1 MNDNVVVI
9 TGVRG
14 LGLACARR
22 LGVGKQLVL
31 ADNNPEVLAD
41 TVRQFEDDGYKVL
54 SAVVNVADPNSVN
67 ELTALV
73 ARTGRLATLMHT
85 AGVSPGMADWETIFN
100 VNLVGTIHILN
111 AFKPLA
117 VDGTVAFVTAS
128 NAAYY
133 SPVPLDV
140 EEKLALAPIED
151 LKAVV
156 QSVAGHDTGIG
167 SYWLAKRSNQLR
179 VQAQAAEWGAR
190 GARLLSIS
198 PGIISTAMI
207 RHERKHGAPIDQ
219 TIASQPIARLG
230 NAEDIASAVC
240 WLAGPE
246 ASYITGTDLLVDGGM
261 QASLRWSKLSTE
273 YLESFKKDTTS

>member
-1 MNDNVVVI
+1 MDDVVVV
-9 TGVRG
+9 TGIRR

-31 ADNNPEVLAD
+31 ADNNPEILAH
-41 TVRQFEDDGYKVL
+41 TSQQFEDDGYKVL
-54 SAVVNVADPNSVN
+54 SAVVDVADSNSVN
-67 ELTALV
+67 ELADLV
-73 ARTGRLATLMHT
+73 SRTGRLATLVHT

-117 VDGTVAFVTAS
+117 VHGTVAFVTAS

-133 SPVPLDV
+133 APVPLDV
-140 EEKLALAPIED
+140 EEKLALAPIEA
-151 LKAVV
+151 LKAAV
-156 QSVAGHDTGIG
+156 QSVSGHDTGLG

-179 VQAQAAEWGAR
+179 VQAQAAEWGAQ

-207 RHERKHGAPIDQ
+207 RHERKQGAPVDQ
-219 TIASQPIARLG
+219 TVANQPISRLG
-230 NAEDIASAVC
+230 NAEDIAAAVC

-261 QASLRWSKLSTE
+261 QASLRWSKLSTG
-273 YLESFKKDTTS
+273 YLENFKKDTQS

>member
-1 MNDNVVVI
+1 MNKDVVVV

-31 ADNNPEVLAD
+31 ADNNPEILGQ
-41 TVRQFEDDGYKVL
+41 TVQQLEDDGFHTV
-54 SAVVNVADPNSVN
+54 STVVNVADPESVN
-67 ELTALV
+67 ALADLV
-73 ARTGRLATLMHT
+73 SRTGRLATLVHT
-85 AGVSPGMADWETIFN
+85 AGVSPGMADWETIFE

-117 VDGTVAFVTAS
+117 VEGTVGFVTAS

-133 SPVPLDV
+133 TPVPLDV
-140 EEKLALAPIED
+140 EEKLGLAPIEE

-156 QSVAGHDTGIG
+156 RTVNGHDTGLG

-207 RHERKHGAPIDQ
+207 RHERKHGAPVDQ

-230 NAEDIASAVC
+230 NAEDIAAAVA

-273 YLESFKKDTTS
+273 YLENFKSDTTA

>member
-1 MNDNVVVI
+1 MNKDVVVV

-31 ADNNPEVLAD
+31 ADNNPEILGQ
-41 TVRQFEDDGYKVL
+41 TVQQLEDDGFHTV
-54 SAVVNVADPNSVN
+54 STVVNVADPESVN
-67 ELTALV
+67 ALADLV
-73 ARTGRLATLMHT
+73 SRTGRLATLVHT
-85 AGVSPGMADWETIFN
+85 AGVSPGMADWETIFE
-100 VNLVGTIHILN
+100 VNLVGTIHVLN

-117 VDGTVAFVTAS
+117 VEGTVGFVTAS

-133 SPVPLDV
+133 TPVPLDV
-140 EEKLALAPIED
+140 EEKLGLAPIEE

-156 QSVAGHDTGIG
+156 RTVNGHDTGLG

-207 RHERKHGAPIDQ
+207 RHERKHGAPVDQ

-230 NAEDIASAVC
+230 NAEDIAAAVA

-273 YLESFKKDTTS
+273 YLENFKSDTTA

>member
-1 MNDNVVVI
+1 MNDVVVV

-22 LGVGKQLVL
+22 LGVGKQLLL
-31 ADNNPEVLAD
+31 ADNNPETLAR
-41 TVRQFEDDGYKVL
+41 TAQEFEDDGYKVL

-67 ELTALV
+67 ELADLV
-73 ARTGRLATLMHT
+73 SRTGRLATLVHT

-100 VNLVGTIHILN
+100 VNLVGTIHVLN
-111 AFKPLA
+111 AFKSLA
-117 VDGTVAFVTAS
+117 VQGTVAFVTAS

-133 SPVPLDV
+133 APVPLDI
-140 EEKLALAPIED
+140 EEKLALAPMEE

-156 QSVAGHDTGIG
+156 QSVSGHDTGIG

-179 VQAQAAEWGAR
+179 VQAQAAEWAAR

-198 PGIISTAMI
+198 PGIISTPMI
-207 RHERKHGAPIDQ
+207 RHERKQGAPIDQ

-230 NAEDIASAVC
+230 IAEDIAAAVC

-273 YLESFKKDTTS
+273 YLENFKTDTNS

>member
-1 MNDNVVVI
+1 MNDNVVVV

-31 ADNNPEVLAD
+31 ADNNPEVLSETA
-41 TVRQFEDDGYKVL
+41 RQFEDEGYKVS
-54 SAVVNVADPNSVN
+54 SAVVNVADPASVN
-67 ELTALV
+67 ELAELV
-73 ARTGRLATLMHT
+73 AKTGRFATLVHT

-117 VDGTVAFVTAS
+117 TSGTVAFVTAS

-133 SPVPLDV
+133 APVPMDV

-207 RHERKHGAPIDQ
+207 RHERQHGAPIDQ

-230 NAEDIASAVC
+230 NAEDIAAAVS

-273 YLESFKKDTTS
+273 YLENFKSETNS

>member
-1 MNDNVVVI
+1 MNDVVVV

-31 ADNNPEVLAD
+31 ADNNPEILAH
-41 TVRQFEDDGYKVL
+41 TAQQFEDDGYKVL
-54 SAVVNVADPNSVN
+54 SALVNVADRNSVN
-67 ELTALV
+67 GLADLV
-73 ARTGRLATLMHT
+73 SRTGRLATLMHT

-100 VNLVGTIHILN
+100 VNLVGTIHVLN

-117 VDGTVAFVTAS
+117 VDGTVAFVTGS

-133 SPVPLDV
+133 APVPLEI
-140 EEKLALAPIED
+140 EEKLALAPIEE

-156 QSVAGHDTGIG
+156 QSVSGHNTGIG

-207 RHERKHGAPIDQ
+207 RHERKQGAPVDQ
-219 TIASQPIARLG
+219 TIARQPIARLG
-230 NAEDIASAVC
+230 NAEDIAAAVC

-261 QASLRWSKLSTE
+261 QASLRWSNLSTE
-273 YLESFKKDTTS
+273 YLENFKTDTNS

>member
-1 MNDNVVVI
+1 
-9 TGVRG
+9 
-14 LGLACARR
+14 
-22 LGVGKQLVL
+22 VL
-31 ADNNPEVLAD
+31 ADSNPEILAH
-41 TVRQFEDDGYKVL
+41 TAQQFEDDGYKVL
-54 SAVVNVADPNSVN
+54 SVLVDVADPNSVN
-67 ELTALV
+67 ALAELV
-73 ARTGRLATLMHT
+73 SKTGRLATLVHT

-133 SPVPLDV
+133 APVPLEV
-140 EEKLALAPIED
+140 EEKLALAPIEE

-156 QSVAGHDTGIG
+156 QSVSGHDTGIG

-179 VQAQAAEWGAR
+179 VQAQAAEWGAC

-207 RHERKHGAPIDQ
+207 RHERKHGAPVDQ
-219 TIASQPIARLG
+219 TIANQPIARLG
-230 NAEDIASAVC
+230 NAEDIAAAVC

-273 YLESFKKDTTS
+273 YLEKFKDDTNS

>member
-1 MNDNVVVI
+1 MNDNVIVI

-31 ADNNPEVLAD
+31 ADNNPEVLAQ
-41 TVRQFEDDGYKVL
+41 TAQHFEEEGYNVRT
-54 SAVVNVADPNSVN
+54 AVVNVADRNSVN
-67 ELTALV
+67 ELAELV
-73 ARTGRLATLMHT
+73 AKTGRLATLVHT

-100 VNLVGTIHILN
+100 VNLVGTIHVLN

-133 SPVPLDV
+133 APVPPEV
-140 EEKLALAPIED
+140 EEKLALAPIEE

-156 QSVAGHDTGIG
+156 QSVSGHDTGIG

-179 VQAQAAEWGAR
+179 VQAQAADWGAR

-207 RHERKHGAPIDQ
+207 RHERKHGAPIEQ

-230 NAEDIASAVC
+230 NAEDIAAAVY

-273 YLESFKKDTTS
+273 YLEAFKNDTSV

>member
-1 MNDNVVVI
+1 MNKDVVVV

-31 ADNNPEVLAD
+31 ADNNPEILGQ
-41 TVRQFEDDGYKVL
+41 TVQQLEDDGFHTV
-54 SAVVNVADPNSVN
+54 SAVVNVADPESVN
-67 ELTALV
+67 ALADLV
-73 ARTGRLATLMHT
+73 SRTGRLATLVHT
-85 AGVSPGMADWETIFN
+85 AGVSPGMADWETIFD
-100 VNLVGTIHILN
+100 VNLVGTIHVLN
-111 AFKPLA
+111 AFKALA
-117 VDGTVAFVTAS
+117 VEGTVGFVTAS

-133 SPVPLDV
+133 TPVPLDV
-140 EEKLALAPIED
+140 EEKLGLAPIEE
-151 LKAVV
+151 LKDVV
-156 QSVAGHDTGIG
+156 RTVNGHDTGLG

-207 RHERKHGAPIDQ
+207 RHERKHGAPVDQ

-230 NAEDIASAVC
+230 NAEDIAAAVA

-273 YLESFKKDTTS
+273 YLENFKSDTTA

>member
-1 MNDNVVVI
+1 MNDVVVV

-31 ADNNPEVLAD
+31 ADNNPEILAD
-41 TVRQFEDDGYKVL
+41 TAKQFEDDGYKVL
-54 SAVVNVADPNSVN
+54 SAAINVADASSVN
-67 ELTALV
+67 ELAELV
-73 ARTGRLATLMHT
+73 SRTGRLATLVHT

-100 VNLVGTIHILN
+100 VNLVGTIHVLN

-133 SPVPLDV
+133 APVPLDV
-140 EEKLALAPIED
+140 EEKLALAPIAE

-156 QSVAGHDTGIG
+156 QSVSGHDTGIG

-207 RHERKHGAPIDQ
+207 RHERKQ
-219 TIASQPIARLG
+219 ARL
-230 NAEDIASAVC
+230 
-240 WLAGPE
+240 
-246 ASYITGTDLLVDGGM
+246 
-261 QASLRWSKLSTE
+261 STRP
-273 YLESFKKDTTS
+273 SPANR

>member
-1 MNDNVVVI
+1 MNDVVVV

-22 LGVGKQLVL
+22 LGVGKRLVL
-31 ADNNPEVLAD
+31 ADNNPEVLAH
-41 TVRQFEDDGYKVL
+41 TVQQFDDDGYKVL

-67 ELTALV
+67 ELAGLV
-73 ARTGRLATLMHT
+73 SKTGRLATLVHT

-100 VNLVGTIHILN
+100 VNLVGTIHVLN

-117 VDGTVAFVTAS
+117 VDRTVAFVTAS

-133 SPVPLDV
+133 APVPMDV
-140 EEKLALAPIED
+140 EEKLALAPIEE

-156 QSVAGHDTGIG
+156 QSVSGHDTGIG

-207 RHERKHGAPIDQ
+207 RHERKQGAPVDQ

-230 NAEDIASAVC
+230 NAEDIAAAVS

-273 YLESFKKDTTS
+273 YLENFKSDTNS

>member
-1 MNDNVVVI
+1 MDDVVVV
-9 TGVRG
+9 TGIRG

-31 ADNNPEVLAD
+31 ADNNPEILAH
-41 TVRQFEDDGYKVL
+41 TSQQFDDDGYKVL
-54 SAVVNVADPNSVN
+54 SAVVDVADSNSVN
-67 ELTALV
+67 ELADLV
-73 ARTGRLATLMHT
+73 SRTGRLATLVHT

-117 VDGTVAFVTAS
+117 VHGTVAFVTAS

-133 SPVPLDV
+133 APVPLDV
-140 EEKLALAPIED
+140 EEKLALAPIEA
-151 LKAVV
+151 LKAAV
-156 QSVAGHDTGIG
+156 QSVSGHDTGLG

-179 VQAQAAEWGAR
+179 VQAQAAEWGAQ

-207 RHERKHGAPIDQ
+207 RHERKQGAPVDQ
-219 TIASQPIARLG
+219 TVANQPISRLG
-230 NAEDIASAVC
+230 NAEDIAAAVC

-261 QASLRWSKLSTE
+261 QASLRWSKLSTG
-273 YLESFKKDTTS
+273 YLENFKKDTQS

>member
-1 MNDNVVVI
+1 MNDVVVV

-22 LGVGKQLVL
+22 LGVGKQLLL
-31 ADNNPEVLAD
+31 ADNNPDVLEKTAQHFKEEGYEVL
-41 TVRQFEDDGYKVL
+41 TQH
-54 SAVVNVADPNSVN
+54 VNVADPQSVN
-67 ELTALV
+67 ELA
-73 ARTGRLATLMHT
+73 ARASETGRLTTLVHT